1 MMSGSVRKRGTDK
14 SGDPPPPTISE
25 TFARAF
31 TAEAKWTDKDEFL
44 DVIYWM
50 RQIMG
55 IVLGVIWG
63 VLPLKGILGLA
74 LFFAVN
80 ILITYIYFTSF
91 QKVDEEEYGGIS
103 EILKEGLM
111 TSFSSFLVL
120 WILFYSSLHGET

>member
-1 MMSGSVRKRGTDK
+1 MSTTVRKRNQDK
-14 SGDPPPPTISE
+14 TNDPPAPTISE
-25 TFARAF
+25 TLSRAF

-50 RQIMG
+50 RQILG
-55 IVLGVIWG
+55 VVLGIIWG
-63 VLPLKGILGLA
+63 LLPMKGILGLG

-80 ILITYIYFTSF
+80 IIITYIYFTSY
-91 QKVDEEEYGGIS
+91 QKVDEEEYGGVS

-120 WILFYSSLHGET
+120 WILLYSSLHAET